1 MLPGVLRSLTLGL
14 NIVNKNYHLIFSSDL
29 LLTIIC
35 QTFNNTRGEY
45 CSTVGQISWQ
55 INYIDIFRN
64 FLKTLFWCRNQNQN
78 HLRAGLRPN
87 GPLCMQW
94 RVLIFII
101 SLG

>member
-45 CSTVGQISWQ
+45 CSTGPNQLANKLHRYFQ
-55 INYIDIFRN
+55 ELFKN
-64 FLKTLFWCRNQNQN
+64 FALVQKSK
-78 HLRAGLRPN
+78 PK
-87 GPLCMQW
+87 P
-94 RVLIFII
+94 
-101 SLG
+101 S